1 MYRPNTANHRRRSR
15 PSEFAL
21 LAKYFL
27 IGGFMDGEPCRID
40 TYEGISVL
48 IGKPRRMCFQSVDD
62 AFMREVQSW
71 ICQAQARIEDAERK
85 RDDALRD
92 KQRLLSVI
100 KLCEGEIKQ
109 QESMLQPMADSLRDA
124 VALLPA
130 DDSMMMCTV
139 LEQYEFIT
147 GDKG

>member
-1 MYRPNTANHRRRSR
+1 
-15 PSEFAL
+15 
-21 LAKYFL
+21 
-27 IGGFMDGEPCRID
+27 MDGEPCRID
-40 TYEGISVL
+40 TYEGIAVL
-48 IGKPRRMCFQSVDD
+48 IGKPRRMCFQAVDD

-71 ICQAQARIEDAERK
+71 ICQAQSRVEEAERK

-100 KLCEGEIKQ
+100 KLLEGGIKQ

-124 VALLPA
+124 VGLLPA
-130 DDSMMMCTV
+130 TDSAWMRTV

>member
-1 MYRPNTANHRRRSR
+1 
-15 PSEFAL
+15 
-21 LAKYFL
+21 
-27 IGGFMDGEPCRID
+27 MDGEPCKID
-40 TYEGISVL
+40 TYEGIALL
-48 IGKPRRMCFQSVDD
+48 IGKPRRMCFMAVDD

-71 ICQAQARIEDAERK
+71 ICQAQSRIEEAERK

-92 KQRLLSVI
+92 KERLLSVI

-109 QESMLQPMADSLRDA
+109 QESLLQPMADSLRDA
-124 VALLPA
+124 VALLSA
-130 DDSMMMCTV
+130 SDSMMMRTV